1 MPQAVYGRVI
11 QEINQLENRLFDDP
25 VELEVRQLYRE
36 RADLYA
42 QKIMQLPHSLTH
54 EREQLS
60 TDINQ
65 LKSSD
70 AQMKDIVVLER
81 KRRDLPLDAD
91 QARVR
96 WENAMFLAVD
106 RSKPPT
112 HHAEAFPG
120 NEAEQES
127 LRINF
132 LALIFCLTVG
142 TAALPHLLI
151 RYYTTV
157 SYTHLTLP
165 TSDLV

>member
-1 MPQAVYGRVI
+1 
-11 QEINQLENRLFDDP
+11 
-25 VELEVRQLYRE
+25 
-36 RADLYA
+36 
-42 QKIMQLPHSLTH
+42 MQ

-65 LKSSD
+65 LKASD

-81 KRRDLPLDAD
+81 KRRDLPQDPD

-106 RSKPPT
+106 RSKPPI
-112 HHAEAFPG
+112 HHVEAFPG
-120 NEAEQES
+120 FEAEQLS

-151 RYYTTV
+151 R
-157 SYTHLTLP
+157 
-165 TSDLV
+165 